1 MQKKNW
7 RKLDNGNGEMVCA
20 DVLLLCKPLKSS
32 TFAQIIMHKLAQGL
46 WATFVACNACKL
58 IMRNVFIT
66 PEAIIRSSQHS
77 KSAFQCVYWP
87 VEYLKTPDAK
97 KRCICTVFENHP
109 KCLIWILAFL
119 PIYEMYTR
127 NIARF
132 ARNVI
137 IWDFFCD
144 FQTSCVFV
152 HTFHTCWRSLTPNLA
167 VSGLFVSIIL
177 RSWRSIGRTIGSN
190 TVRHLS
196 AFGVATTSSSIW
208 RRSWTAPWRWT
219 RTSSSLQ
226 K

>member
-1 MQKKNW
+1 MSRAKCALFFCWTNEAQKKKSDSIVSLSRRKHTQVCMQKKNW

-97 KRCICTVFENHP
+97 KKMYLHSVWKSP
-109 KCLIWILAFL
+109 KMSHLNFGIF
-119 PIYEMYTR
+119 T
-127 NIARF
+127 
-132 ARNVI
+132 
-137 IWDFFCD
+137 
-144 FQTSCVFV
+144 
-152 HTFHTCWRSLTPNLA
+152 NL
-167 VSGLFVSIIL
+167 
-177 RSWRSIGRTIGSN
+177 W
-190 TVRHLS
+190 
-196 AFGVATTSSSIW
+196 
-208 RRSWTAPWRWT
+208 
-219 RTSSSLQ
+219 
-226 K
+226 